1 MQTPSP
7 KTSLSE
13 VAYGHL
19 VQAIQ
24 TGELGPGTRMREVEL
39 ADRFGISRTPIRDAM
54 VRLEAEGLIT
64 HQPRQGAV
72 VRTLSH
78 REIMELY
85 EMRQVLEGTAARNA
99 SVHASEPERA
109 ELFGL
114 NDLMRE
120 SAGDPALVASINRRF
135 HAVLYECSHNRFL
148 LLALESLSNSM
159 ALLGPTTLASAKRTV
174 QAAGEHAEILQAVAA
189 GQGEQADQAARAH
202 IQAAQQARLEML
214 RSF

>member
-1 MQTPSP
+1 MSKGLL

-13 VAYGHL
+13 VAYGQL
-19 VQAIQ
+19 AQAIL

-72 VRTLSH
+72 VRSLSH

-99 SVHASEPERA
+99 AVHASEPERN
-109 ELFGL
+109 ELERL
-114 NDLMRE
+114 NELMRD
-120 SAGDPALVASINRRF
+120 SAGDPEKVAGINRRF

-148 LLALESLSNSM
+148 LLALESMANSM
-159 ALLGPTTLASAKRTV
+159 ALLGPTTLASTDRTMT
-174 QAAGEHAEILQAVAA
+174 AAREHADILEAVALA
-189 GQGEQADQAARAH
+189 QANQAEQAARAH
-202 IQAAQQARLEML
+202 IQSAQQARLELL
-214 RSF
+214 RNF